1 MIMML
6 IAILKVVVIGI
17 LIGGVGLA
25 MEYHTTR
32 KHHPAGKVNIFLLT
46 LGFFGK
52 AAILIG
58 LLWLAALIIVV

>member
-1 MIMML
+1 MML
-6 IAILKVVVIGI
+6 VAILKVMVIGI

-25 MEYHTTR
+25 FDYHTSR

-52 AAILIG
+52 AAILFG
-58 LLWLAALIIVV
+58 LIWLAALIVVA